1 MLCVQ
6 LIIKETGGSFAKN
19 RMNIRGGQKGVKPQ
33 RQIILILDFGS
44 QYTQLIARRI
54 RERNVYCEIHPYY
67 LSLADIEALQPEGIV
82 LSGGPASV
90 YAPSAPLPDKRIFEL
105 GLPILGIC
113 YGMQVL
119 AYLSVSGQ
127 VHPATT
133 REYGLAEIDL
143 SSQSIQTS
151 NALFAGL
158 PNSFDVWM
166 SHGDRIDQLPDGFQS
181 IAKTDNSPV
190 AAMTNLEKNF
200 YGLQF
205 HPEVVH
211 TKDQDLILANYV
223 HQICGCEGDWTMHSF
238 IEETVEKIQNQTD
251 GGRVLCAVSGGVDST
266 VLTAL
271 VQRAIGQ
278 QLVCV
283 FVNNG
288 LLRQNESD
296 QVLEMFQSLKV
307 DVHYVDATDRFLN
320 RLAGVENPEQKRK
333 IIGDEFIRVFQ
344 DQLNQ
349 LGQIDFLAQGTLYP
363 DVIESVSVKGPS
375 ATIKTHH
382 NVGGLPENL
391 PFQLVEPLQELF
403 KDEVRAVGT
412 ELGLPD
418 SVLGRHPFPG
428 PGLAVRVL
436 GEITPGRLEVLRQA
450 DQIFIE
456 EIRQAGIYDQIW
468 QALTVLLPVKT
479 VGVMGDERTYENAV
493 ALRAV
498 TSLDGMTADWAKIP
512 HDLLGQIS
520 NRIINQV
527 RGINRVVYDIS
538 SKPPGTIEWE

>member
-1 MLCVQ
+1 MLPSRS
-6 LIIKETGGSFAKN
+6 ERWGSFAKN
-19 RMNIRGGQKGVKPQ
+19 GMNIRGGQGVVKSQ
-33 RQIILILDFGS
+33 RQMILILDFGS

-67 LSLADIEALQPEGIV
+67 LSLADIEALQPKGIV

-90 YAPSAPLPDKRIFEL
+90 YASSAPLPDKRIFEL

-133 REYGLAEIDL
+133 REFGLAEIDL

-151 NALFAGL
+151 NSLFADL
-158 PNSFDVWM
+158 PNCFDVWM

-190 AAMTNLEKNF
+190 AAMANLEKNL

-223 HQICGCEGDWTMHSF
+223 HQICGCEGDWSMRSF
-238 IEETVEKIQNQTD
+238 IEETVEKIQNQTN
-251 GGRVLCAVSGGVDST
+251 GGRVLCAASGGVDST
-266 VLTAL
+266 VLTSL
-271 VQRAIGQ
+271 IQRAIGQ

-296 QVLEMFQSLKV
+296 QVLEMFRSLKV

-391 PFQLVEPLQELF
+391 PFQLVEPLKELF

-412 ELGLPD
+412 ELGLSD

-436 GEITPGRLEVLRQA
+436 GEVTPERLEVLRQA

-512 HDLLGQIS
+512 HDLLGRIS